1 MSPDL
6 FFLDNER
13 PTKEMKYFFQEHM
26 EFEHMVDQVLTAWM
40 MLAERKAEEVEE
52 GSGERWLGVIR
63 DLFGRGGKR
72 GSRGT
77 GEAEVY
83 FGNQVFYVV

>member
-1 MSPDL
+1 
-6 FFLDNER
+6 
-13 PTKEMKYFFQEHM
+13 
-26 EFEHMVDQVLTAWM
+26 MVDQVLTAWM

-83 FGNQVFYVV
+83 FGNQVFYVVGWGMGGGVGEELESGGMRYSAV